1 MILAN
6 PKHKLKRAVELLWWW
21 RGWGG
26 GAGGD
31 GVGGGGGWRDIKL
44 VEEHEE
50 GERNEWRASAI
61 VWAWKVYL
69 EWVDGGGGGW

>member
-1 MILAN
+1 MVVA
-6 PKHKLKRAVELLWWW
+6 RVG
-21 RGWGG
+21 R
-26 GAGGD
+26 GD

-50 GERNEWRASAI
+50 GERNEWWASAI

-69 EWVDGGGGGW
+69 EGVDGGGA

>member
-1 MILAN
+1 MVVA
-6 PKHKLKRAVELLWWW
+6 RVG
-21 RGWGG
+21 R
-26 GAGGD
+26 GD

-50 GERNEWRASAI
+50 RERNEWWARPI

-69 EWVDGGGGGW
+69 EWVDGGGDGGWWRGGGQGVG